1 MLVVDDG
8 FCSEV
13 DDGVFPNKPP
23 LPPNEVFPVRL
34 NFGV

>member
-13 DDGVFPNKPP
+13 DGGAFPNNPP
-23 LPPNEVFPVRL
+23 LPPNEVLLVRL